1 MCRSG
6 ASQRFWVNVA
16 GFQLAWWCAI
26 LLTRQSLPVLISLLL
41 LHLIFHRN
49 PVNEFFV
56 VLFCGLTGFG
66 VDLLLT
72 AAGVFQFESLF
83 PPLWLL
89 FLWFCFSA
97 TLRQSLGYF
106 HNRWLLASLCGG
118 VSASLTYLAAAKL
131 GAVTITVSL
140 IPGFVLLVLVW
151 MALFPLLLWLSA
163 QCYPRE
169 AKGAY

>member
-1 MCRSG
+1 MQSG
-6 ASQRFWVNVA
+6 LSQKFWINFT

-26 LLTRQSLPVLISLLL
+26 LLTSHSLPILVTLLTC
-41 LHLIFHRN
+41 HICFHRS

-56 VLFCGLTGFG
+56 LLFCGLTGFG

-72 AAGVFQFESLF
+72 AAGVFTFGSDLF

-89 FLWFCFSA
+89 LLWFCFSA
-97 TLRQSLGYF
+97 TLKQSLGYF
-106 HNRWLLASLCGG
+106 HGRWLIASLCGG
-118 VSASLTYLAAAKL
+118 VSASLTYIAAAKL
-131 GAVTITVSL
+131 GAVTITLSFGA
-140 IPGFVLLVLVW
+140 GFMLLMLVW

-163 QCYPRE
+163 QCFPGE